1 MTNEQINEA
10 IAEACGWDLFPWEVS
25 GEDGWNQWVRSPSGK
40 LCFYEGSIPDCCND
54 PKAMIEAEKW
64 LMDIDPPSW
73 DEYYCSFEKGLC
85 SSTTRQRAEN
95 FLKTI
100 GKWKE

>member
-1 MTNEQINEA
+1 MRDEQINE
-10 IAEACGWDLFPWEVS
+10 IIGQGIGWHYIDGWHH
-25 GEDGWNQWVRSPSGK
+25 EDGRGE
-40 LCFYEGSIPDCCND
+40 LPDYCNEH
-54 PKAMIEAEKW
+54 KAMIEAEKW